1 MSLKLKYKMTEEDY
15 ISFNKYVIKK
25 QNIIATII
33 VAISFAIILISAE
46 QSLIYAIPFI
56 LIYILLCEIDIKIRC
71 RKIYRNSK
79 NMQEEAEITID
90 EKEIIEKSESS
101 TSVFKTENLNKC
113 CQNKK
118 YYYLFK
124 SKVEAY
130 VIPKKILSEEEKQ
143 KLEEIIKPYIKK

>member
-15 ISFNKYVIKK
+15 INFNKFVIGK
-25 QNIIATII
+25 QNIILTII
-33 VAISFAIILISAE
+33 FAILFTIILINTE
-46 QSLIYAIPFI
+46 QSLIYVIPFV
-56 LIYILLCEIDIKIRC
+56 LIYILFCEIDIKIRC
-71 RKIYRNSK
+71 GKIYRNSK

-113 CQNKK
+113 CQNKN